1 MDKYESRRLA
11 LVQLVKSQ
19 PRAGIATVAAKVGKD
34 ASYVSRLL
42 YPPGKE
48 GRKRIGE
55 DVWDALIRAF
65 PELLGEQ
72 SVKVINTHPLAD
84 YCPPARYVADLIH
97 HIRDPDLQMRAFIEA
112 VRVIESLTT
121 QHTVGEFP
129 PAYEPTPARSS
140 RK

>member
-1 MDKYESRRLA
+1 MDKYEARRLA
-11 LVQLVKSQ
+11 LTQLVKSQ
-19 PRAGIATVAAKVGKD
+19 PRAGIATVAAKLGKD

-42 YPPGKE
+42 YPPGKD

-55 DVWDALIRAF
+55 DVWEAIVSAF
-65 PELLGEQ
+65 PELSTQ
-72 SVKVINTHPLAD
+72 PSVKPEPTHPLAD

-129 PAYEPTPARSS
+129 PAYEPTSARSS